1 MRSFA
6 SKLVGLLAIL
16 ISGAASAQ
24 DVEVSAP
31 TVTRG
36 QAWSVYSGYTLG
48 AGNTVLAGQVG
59 WPGISATVLHGVTS
73 NFDIGGR
80 FGFNYGLEGMVRQVV
95 PGLRLQGVARINLL
109 DQQRLGLA
117 LEFAP
122 GPIFYFRRAFTQ
134 VGMTLPI
141 KLSLGIP
148 VGSAIMINAGL
159 DVPMFVFFGTGSYL
173 RHPAPVRRRDR
184 VLREP
189 GPRRHLQRED
199 GADVPHERAQRG
211 VRARSAAG
219 HRLQVLGPTNAAPT
233 SRPGAPSGSR
243 RRASPGTRRS
253 CRRSRS
259 DRTA

>member
-148 VGSAIMINAGL
+148 VGSAIMINAGM
-159 DVPMFVFFGTGSYL
+159 DMPMFVLFGTGSYFGIPL
-173 RHPAPVRRRDR
+173 LFGGGIEYFVSRDLAATFN
-184 VLREP
+184 VKM
-189 GPRRHLQRED
+189 GPTFRTNE
-199 GADVPHERAQRG
+199 
-211 VRARSAAG
+211 RSAEFA
-219 HRLQVLGPTNAAPT
+219 LEALLGIAY
-233 SRPGAPSGSR
+233 RF
-243 RRASPGTRRS
+243 
-253 CRRSRS
+253 
-259 DRTA
+259 